1 MEVFSGK
8 EETCPRTEGKGR
20 NIHQSKQ
27 SCQKAE
33 IELTK
38 KWWTCWWTWSLK
50 YFRCK
55 LRARQRLHLPVD
67 KMKLGFAWGIRLFGN
82 LRANA
87 LMWYLKDAPDLLRQ
101 RSSMLVSWK
110 MLWSCL
116 PAKGQRNPSLSHG
129 QCCIPHSFCHIC
141 QTSATVMGWPVNEQ

>member
-8 EETCPRTEGKGR
+8 EETCPHTEGKGR

-33 IELTK
+33 TELTK
-38 KWWTCWWTWSLK
+38 KWWTWSLK
-50 YFRCK
+50 YFGCK
-55 LRARQRLHLPVD
+55 LRARQTLHLPVD
-67 KMKLGFAWGIRLFGN
+67 KMKLDFAWGIKLFGS

-101 RSSMLVSWK
+101 CSSMLVSWK

-116 PAKGQRNPSLSHG
+116 PAKGQRNPSLGHG
-129 QCCIPHSFCHIC
+129 QCCIPSSLLSHLPC
-141 QTSATVMGWPVNEQ
+141 QTSATVMGWPVPEQ